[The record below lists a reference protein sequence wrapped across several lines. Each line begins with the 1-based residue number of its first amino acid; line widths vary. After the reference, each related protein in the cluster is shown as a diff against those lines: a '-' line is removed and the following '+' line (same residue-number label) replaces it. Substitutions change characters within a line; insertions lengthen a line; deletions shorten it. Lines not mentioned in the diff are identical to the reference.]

1 MSLTGIFNS
10 NSSGET
16 ALHHAVMKGDAETVK
31 KLLEDGADLNIPA
44 PDLPKP
50 KRPGPFVPKPRSSAK
65 DLTKMATDRDVV
77 APATARFK
85 KKPQKRK
92 TTL

>member
-1 MSLTGIFNS
+1 M
-10 NSSGET
+10 
-16 ALHHAVMKGDAETVK
+16 
-31 KLLEDGADLNIPA
+31 PA
-44 PDLPKP
+44 
-50 KRPGPFVPKPRSSAK
+50 VPKAQSSAK
-65 DLTKMATDRDVV
+65 DLTEMATQRELK